1 MFNVK
6 DFDLKLTF
14 ESGQPLAF
22 YGDYEMDQGNELL
35 SYVTDRGVIR
45 LRCRKSRS
53 RTRIDYTYLG
63 DYSGKS
69 AGEDVRIR
77 LGLGQDMRNLYTA
90 IDTDP
95 FIHEAIGAL
104 PGLRMTKSEPWEA
117 TLCYVMSQA
126 NNIKRIRGIVRR
138 LVDAFGEERRDGRE
152 CARLFPSS
160 EAISRASVKELTACG
175 TGFRAKYIK
184 SVAASFAARSDF
196 AELYDMDYCD
206 AKAELT
212 KLHGIGEKIADCIL
226 LFGYGELEA
235 FPVDTWIKRIVE
247 HTYFK
252 GRKKSIGE
260 IHVFAERKWGPYAGY
275 AQQYLFWQGRSLG
288 VGKANGKKRLKNAER
303 ATVLE
308 LNA

>member
-1 MFNVK
+1 MLSVK

-22 YGDYEMDQGNELL
+22 YGDYETDRGNELL
-35 SYVTDRGVIR
+35 SYVTGRGVIR
-45 LRCRKSRS
+45 LRCRKSQS
-53 RTRIDYTYLG
+53 RTRIDYVYLG
-63 DYSGKS
+63 DYTNTS
-69 AGEDVRIR
+69 AGDDVITR
-77 LGLGQDMRNLYTA
+77 LGLGHGMRGVYEA

-95 FIHEAIGAL
+95 FIHEAIRAL

-184 SVAASFAARSDF
+184 SVAASFAERSDF
-196 AELYDMDYCD
+196 AELYGMDYGS

-212 KLHGIGEKIADCIL
+212 KLHGIGEKVADCIL
-226 LFGYGELEA
+226 LFGYGKLEA

-247 HTYFK
+247 HAYFN
-252 GRKKSIGE
+252 GQEKSIAE
-260 IHVFAERKWGPYAGY
+260 IHSFADKKWGPCAGY
-275 AQQYLFWQGRSLG
+275 AQQYLFWRGRSLG
-288 VGKANGKKRLKNAER
+288 VWKAIGKKG
-303 ATVLE
+303 
-308 LNA
+308 